1 MRGHKGRR
9 AAGAALIAAV
19 VLLPALP
26 AMPALAHSGSSIAV
40 PVLEELSPALPDAV
54 TFELIETQV
63 ASLLEVRNPTNALL
77 EVAQRDGR
85 PWLRISATGV
95 EVDAGA
101 VDTYASTNP
110 TGGSV
115 PRDVLAGERPSEWV
129 RVTSEPIWAWFEHR
143 LHPEGLVPEGAVPDD
158 AQGPVRLLDW
168 TVPLRYD
175 GDAVE
180 LRGSLQLRPATG
192 IVEVA
197 LTSGVPDGV
206 VVQLLDGGI
215 PGILLTPSGAD
226 EVVVI
231 GISGEDYLRFSGGT
245 VEVDTASPTHRAVE
259 AARGNALPAL
269 AGPANPTWEVAT
281 GGDTYLWL
289 ETRAQVAADIPASVR
304 EGGEVVDL
312 KTWQVPLRVDGAGV
326 LLSGVTRWVPLRDS
340 GSRGGGDTT
349 GTSAGALPVG
359 ALAVVVVC
367 CILGVMA
374 YRRVCAARATTS

>member
-1 MRGHKGRR
+1 
-9 AAGAALIAAV
+9 
-19 VLLPALP
+19 
-26 AMPALAHSGSSIAV
+26 
-40 PVLEELSPALPDAV
+40 
-54 TFELIETQV
+54 
-63 ASLLEVRNPTNALL
+63 
-77 EVAQRDGR
+77 
-85 PWLRISATGV
+85 
-95 EVDAGA
+95 
-101 VDTYASTNP
+101 
-110 TGGSV
+110 
-115 PRDVLAGERPSEWV
+115 
-129 RVTSEPIWAWFEHR
+129 
-143 LHPEGLVPEGAVPDD
+143 
-158 AQGPVRLLDW
+158 
-168 TVPLRYD
+168 
-175 GDAVE
+175 
-180 LRGSLQLRPATG
+180 
-192 IVEVA
+192 
-197 LTSGVPDGV
+197 
-206 VVQLLDGGI
+206 QLLDGGI

-367 CILGVMA
+367 SILGVMA
-374 YRRVCAARATTS
+374 YRRVCAARHGAS